1 MRGMTMTEAQQIAE
15 LRAALQTMVDMHHDW
30 DKGAAYITVRFMND
44 NNAAIK
50 AAREI
55 LAKTA

>member
-1 MRGMTMTEAQQIAE
+1 MTEAEQIAE
-15 LRAALQTMVDMHHDW
+15 LRAALQTLVSMHHDW
-30 DKGAAYITVRFMND
+30 DKGTAYITVRFMQD
-44 NNAAIK
+44 NNTAIK

>member
-1 MRGMTMTEAQQIAE
+1 MTEAEQITE
-15 LRAALQTMVDMHHDW
+15 LRAALQTLVRLHKDW
-30 DKGAAYITVRFMND
+30 DKGTASIPVQFMHD

-55 LAKTA
+55 LTKTA